1 MTRAVCVPPG
11 LTASGRVG
19 IRLDMT
25 SEQDPLIPTD
35 CSSQILDIY
44 AHISDTE
51 ERRLRRL
58 NYRLPVMLGV
68 AGAVAGLLSAVLP
81 RFVRFPNQTAAQVLL
96 AGIIM
101 FVFARIL
108 LRWHYQSLKRC
119 LASTEYAR
127 AQGIGPEEVRVSRI
141 AERE

>member
-1 MTRAVCVPPG
+1 MNR
-11 LTASGRVG
+11 
-19 IRLDMT
+19 
-25 SEQDPLIPTD
+25 EQDPFVPND
-35 CSSQILDIY
+35 HSSQLLDIF
-44 AHISDTE
+44 AHTSDSE

-58 NYRLPVMLGV
+58 DRRLPVMLGV

-96 AGIIM
+96 AGLIM

-127 AQGIGPEEVRVSRI
+127 TQGIGPEDVRVSRI